1 MPHYNRILI
10 TGAAGRLGS
19 QLRAGLAPLAQV
31 IRLADR
37 EPLGPLALH
46 ADASLSAV
54 NSAYRVRDLWSRFS
68 VPPAM
73 ASRLASLRGPVLL
86 VDDLID
92 SRWTV
97 TVAGRLLRQAGADAV
112 LPLALGSVG

>member
-37 EPLGPLALH
+37 EPLGPLAGRAVHHFMRTLK
-46 ADASLSAV
+46 STQVYSART
-54 NSAYRVRDLWSRFS
+54 YD
-68 VPPAM
+68 P
-73 ASRLASLRGPVLL
+73 G
-86 VDDLID
+86 
-92 SRWTV
+92 
-97 TVAGRLLRQAGADAV
+97 GG
-112 LPLALGSVG
+112 